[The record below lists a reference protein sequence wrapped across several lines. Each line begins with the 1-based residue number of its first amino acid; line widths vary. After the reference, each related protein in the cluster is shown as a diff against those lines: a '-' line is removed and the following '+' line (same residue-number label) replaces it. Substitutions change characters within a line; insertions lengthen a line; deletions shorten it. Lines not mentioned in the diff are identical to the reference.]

1 MGTDLTPKAE
11 KLLAYIQKAGGGVLD
26 EWFIRDKTGLS
37 HGTICAARRELV
49 EKGLLRLGKKMRK
62 MTYQLVDL
70 TGQLPKG
77 KADTPIVSLTALPKS
92 EAAQAAPVRIDPSS
106 EAISAQVAPPPP
118 AKAVLAPV
126 VKSPAQPKKKPAPKP
141 ANVQEAI
148 MPRVTGDFA
157 DFDDWLMAL
166 NNEFGGCV
174 DVSQS
179 LVSADEYTVFSPDYE
194 GEDSYTVT
202 ENEDGGITVD

>member
-1 MGTDLTPKAE
+1 MGIYLTSKAE
-11 KLLAYIQKAGGGVLD
+11 KLLAYIEKSGGGVLD
-26 EWFIRDKTGLS
+26 EWYIRDKTGLS
-37 HGTICAARRELV
+37 HGTICAARKELV
-49 EKGLLRLGKKMRK
+49 EKGLLRLGKEMRK
-62 MTYQLVDL
+62 MTYQLVNL

-77 KADTPIVSLTALPKS
+77 NADTPIVSLTA
-92 EAAQAAPVRIDPSS
+92 QAAPVRVDQSIEDIP
-106 EAISAQVAPPPP
+106 AQVAPPPP
-118 AKAVLAPV
+118 VKAVLAPV
-126 VKSPAQPKKKPAPKP
+126 TGKGKSGKKSASKSRP

-166 NNEFGGCV
+166 NNELGGCV

>member
-26 EWFIRDKTGLS
+26 EWYIRDKTGLS

-49 EKGLLRLGKKMRK
+49 EKGLLRLGKEMRK

-77 KADTPIVSLTALPKS
+77 KADTPIVSLTA
-92 EAAQAAPVRIDPSS
+92 AVRIAPSS
-106 EAISAQVAPPPP
+106 ETVSAQVAPPPP

-126 VKSPAQPKKKPAPKP
+126 AGKVKPPSQPKKKPAPKP

>member
-26 EWFIRDKTGLS
+26 EWYIRDKTGLS
-37 HGTICAARRELV
+37 HGTICAARKELV
-49 EKGLLRLGKKMRK
+49 EKGLLRLGKEMRK

-77 KADTPIVSLTALPKS
+77 DKAAPITSLTALP
-92 EAAQAAPVRIDPSS
+92 Q
-106 EAISAQVAPPPP
+106 QVAPPPP

-126 VKSPAQPKKKPAPKP
+126 AGKVKPPFQPKKKPAPKP

>member
-26 EWFIRDKTGLS
+26 EWYIRDKTGLS
-37 HGTICAARRELV
+37 HGTICAARKELV
-49 EKGLLRLGKKMRK
+49 EKGLLRLGKEMRK

-77 KADTPIVSLTALPKS
+77 KADTPIVSLTA
-92 EAAQAAPVRIDPSS
+92 AVRIDPSS
-106 EAISAQVAPPPP
+106 DAVSAQVAPPPP

>member
-26 EWFIRDKTGLS
+26 EWYIRDKTGLS
-37 HGTICAARRELV
+37 HGTICAARKELV
-49 EKGLLRLGKKMRK
+49 EKGLLRLGKEMRK

-77 KADTPIVSLTALPKS
+77 KADTPIVSLTA
-92 EAAQAAPVRIDPSS
+92 AVRIDPSS
-106 EAISAQVAPPPP
+106 EAVSAQVAPPPP

-166 NNEFGGCV
+166 NNEFGSCV

>member
-1 MGTDLTPKAE
+1 M
-11 KLLAYIQKAGGGVLD
+11 LD
-26 EWFIRDKTGLS
+26 EWYIRDKTGLS
-37 HGTICAARRELV
+37 HGTICAARKELV
-49 EKGLLRLGKKMRK
+49 EKGLLRLGKEMRK

-77 KADTPIVSLTALPKS
+77 DKAAPITSLTALP
-92 EAAQAAPVRIDPSS
+92 Q
-106 EAISAQVAPPPP
+106 QVAPPPP

-126 VKSPAQPKKKPAPKP
+126 AGKVKPPSQPKKKPAPKP

>member
-26 EWFIRDKTGLS
+26 EWYIRDKTGLS
-37 HGTICAARRELV
+37 HGTICAARKELV
-49 EKGLLRLGKKMRK
+49 EKGLLRLGKEMRK

-77 KADTPIVSLTALPKS
+77 NKAAPITSLTALP
-92 EAAQAAPVRIDPSS
+92 Q
-106 EAISAQVAPPPP
+106 QVAPPPP

>member
-1 MGTDLTPKAE
+1 M
-11 KLLAYIQKAGGGVLD
+11 LD
-26 EWFIRDKTGLS
+26 EWYIRDKTGLS
-37 HGTICAARRELV
+37 HGTICAARKELV
-49 EKGLLRLGKKMRK
+49 EKGLLRLGKEMRK

-77 KADTPIVSLTALPKS
+77 NKAAPITSLT
-92 EAAQAAPVRIDPSS
+92 APVRIDPSS
-106 EAISAQVAPPPP
+106 EAVPQQVAPPPP
-118 AKAVLAPV
+118 VKAVLTPV
-126 VKSPAQPKKKPAPKP
+126 TAKAKSVKKPKP

-179 LVSADEYTVFSPDYE
+179 LVSGDEYTVFSPDYE

>member
-26 EWFIRDKTGLS
+26 EWYIRDKTGLS
-37 HGTICAARRELV
+37 HGTICAARKELV
-49 EKGLLRLGKKMRK
+49 EKGLLRLGKEMRK
-62 MTYQLVDL
+62 LTYQLVDL

-77 KADTPIVSLTALPKS
+77 DKAAPITSLTALP
-92 EAAQAAPVRIDPSS
+92 Q
-106 EAISAQVAPPPP
+106 QVAPPPP

-126 VKSPAQPKKKPAPKP
+126 AGKVKPPSQPKKKPAPKP

-179 LVSADEYTVFSPDYE
+179 LVSGDEYTVFSPDYE

>member
-26 EWFIRDKTGLS
+26 EWYIRDKTGLS
-37 HGTICAARRELV
+37 HGTICAARKELV
-49 EKGLLRLGKKMRK
+49 EKGLLRLGKEMRK

-77 KADTPIVSLTALPKS
+77 NKAAPITSLTALP
-92 EAAQAAPVRIDPSS
+92 Q
-106 EAISAQVAPPPP
+106 QVAPPPP

-126 VKSPAQPKKKPAPKP
+126 AGKVKPPSQPKKKPAPKP

>member
-26 EWFIRDKTGLS
+26 EWYIRDKTGLS
-37 HGTICAARRELV
+37 HGTICAARKELV
-49 EKGLLRLGKKMRK
+49 EKGLLRLGKEMRK

-77 KADTPIVSLTALPKS
+77 KTDTPIVSLTA
-92 EAAQAAPVRIDPSS
+92 AVRIDPSS
-106 EAISAQVAPPPP
+106 EAVSAQVAPPPP

>member
-11 KLLAYIQKAGGGVLD
+11 KLLTYIQKAGGGVLD
-26 EWFIRDKTGLS
+26 EWYIRDKTGLS
-37 HGTICAARRELV
+37 HGSICAARKELV
-49 EKGLLRLGKKMRK
+49 EKGLLRLGKEMRK

-77 KADTPIVSLTALPKS
+77 DKAAPITSLTALP
-92 EAAQAAPVRIDPSS
+92 Q
-106 EAISAQVAPPPP
+106 QVAPPPP

-126 VKSPAQPKKKPAPKP
+126 AGKVKPPSQPKKKPAPKP

>member
-1 MGTDLTPKAE
+1 MSGISGIRR
-11 KLLAYIQKAGGGVLD
+11 AYPMAPSAPPAK
-26 EWFIRDKTGLS
+26 
-37 HGTICAARRELV
+37 ELV
-49 EKGLLRLGKKMRK
+49 EKGLLRLGKEMRK

-77 KADTPIVSLTALPKS
+77 DKAAPITSLTALP
-92 EAAQAAPVRIDPSS
+92 Q
-106 EAISAQVAPPPP
+106 QVAPPPP

-126 VKSPAQPKKKPAPKP
+126 TAKAKSEKKSASKSRP

-179 LVSADEYTVFSPDYE
+179 LVSGDEYTVFSPDYE

>member
-26 EWFIRDKTGLS
+26 EWYIRDKTGLS
-37 HGTICAARRELV
+37 HGTICAARKELV
-49 EKGLLRLGKKMRK
+49 EKGLLRLGKEMRK

-77 KADTPIVSLTALPKS
+77 NKAAPITSLTALP
-92 EAAQAAPVRIDPSS
+92 Q
-106 EAISAQVAPPPP
+106 QVAPPPP

-126 VKSPAQPKKKPAPKP
+126 AGKAKPPSQPKKKPA
-141 ANVQEAI
+141 VQEAI

-179 LVSADEYTVFSPDYE
+179 LVSGDEYTVFSPDYE

>member
-26 EWFIRDKTGLS
+26 EWYIRDKTGLS
-37 HGTICAARRELV
+37 HGTICAARKELV
-49 EKGLLRLGKKMRK
+49 EKGLLRLGKEMRK

-77 KADTPIVSLTALPKS
+77 NKAAPITSLTAVP
-92 EAAQAAPVRIDPSS
+92 Q
-106 EAISAQVAPPPP
+106 QVAPPPP

-126 VKSPAQPKKKPAPKP
+126 VKSPARPKKKPAPKP

-179 LVSADEYTVFSPDYE
+179 LVSGDEYTVFSPDYE

>member
-26 EWFIRDKTGLS
+26 EWYIRDKTGLS

-49 EKGLLRLGKKMRK
+49 EKGLLRLGKEMRK

-77 KADTPIVSLTALPKS
+77 DKAAPITSLTALP
-92 EAAQAAPVRIDPSS
+92 Q
-106 EAISAQVAPPPP
+106 QVAPPPP

-126 VKSPAQPKKKPAPKP
+126 AGKVKPPSQPKKKPAPKP

>member
-26 EWFIRDKTGLS
+26 EWYIRDKTGLS
-37 HGTICAARRELV
+37 HGTICAARKELV
-49 EKGLLRLGKKMRK
+49 EKGLLRLGKEMRK

-77 KADTPIVSLTALPKS
+77 DKAAPITSLTALP
-92 EAAQAAPVRIDPSS
+92 Q
-106 EAISAQVAPPPP
+106 QVAPPPP

-126 VKSPAQPKKKPAPKP
+126 VKSPAQPKRKPAPKP

-179 LVSADEYTVFSPDYE
+179 LVSGDEYTVFSPDYE

>member
-26 EWFIRDKTGLS
+26 EWYIRDKTGLS
-37 HGTICAARRELV
+37 HGTICAARKELV
-49 EKGLLRLGKKMRK
+49 EKGLLRLGKEMRK

-77 KADTPIVSLTALPKS
+77 DKAAPITSLTAVP
-92 EAAQAAPVRIDPSS
+92 Q
-106 EAISAQVAPPPP
+106 QVAPPPP

-148 MPRVTGDFA
+148 MPRVTEDFA

-179 LVSADEYTVFSPDYE
+179 LVSGDEYTVFSPDYE

>member
-26 EWFIRDKTGLS
+26 EWYIRDKTGLS
-37 HGTICAARRELV
+37 HGTICAARKELV
-49 EKGLLRLGKKMRK
+49 EKGLLRLGKEMRK

-77 KADTPIVSLTALPKS
+77 DKAAPITSLTALP
-92 EAAQAAPVRIDPSS
+92 Q
-106 EAISAQVAPPPP
+106 QVAPPPP
-118 AKAVLAPV
+118 AKAVLAPG

>member
-26 EWFIRDKTGLS
+26 EWYIRDKTGLS

-49 EKGLLRLGKKMRK
+49 EKGLLRLGKEMRK

-77 KADTPIVSLTALPKS
+77 DKAAPITSLTALP
-92 EAAQAAPVRIDPSS
+92 Q
-106 EAISAQVAPPPP
+106 QVAPPPP

-148 MPRVTGDFA
+148 MPRVTGNFA

>member
-26 EWFIRDKTGLS
+26 EWYIRDKTGLS
-37 HGTICAARRELV
+37 HGTICAARKELV
-49 EKGLLRLGKKMRK
+49 EKGLLRLGKEMRK

-77 KADTPIVSLTALPKS
+77 NKAAPITSLTALP
-92 EAAQAAPVRIDPSS
+92 Q
-106 EAISAQVAPPPP
+106 QVAPPPP

-126 VKSPAQPKKKPAPKP
+126 AGKVKPPAQPKKKPAPKP

-179 LVSADEYTVFSPDYE
+179 LVSGDEYTVFSPDYE

>member
-1 MGTDLTPKAE
+1 
-11 KLLAYIQKAGGGVLD
+11 
-26 EWFIRDKTGLS
+26 
-37 HGTICAARRELV
+37 
-49 EKGLLRLGKKMRK
+49 
-62 MTYQLVDL
+62 MTSQLVDL

-77 KADTPIVSLTALPKS
+77 DKAAPITSLTALP
-92 EAAQAAPVRIDPSS
+92 Q
-106 EAISAQVAPPPP
+106 QVAPPPP

-126 VKSPAQPKKKPAPKP
+126 VKPPAQTKKKPAPKP

>member
-26 EWFIRDKTGLS
+26 EWYIRDKTGLS
-37 HGTICAARRELV
+37 HGTICAARKELV
-49 EKGLLRLGKKMRK
+49 EKGLLRLGKEMRK

-77 KADTPIVSLTALPKS
+77 DKAAPITSLTALP
-92 EAAQAAPVRIDPSS
+92 Q
-106 EAISAQVAPPPP
+106 QVAPPPP

-179 LVSADEYTVFSPDYE
+179 LVSGDEYTVFSPDYE

>member
-26 EWFIRDKTGLS
+26 EWYIRDKTGLS
-37 HGTICAARRELV
+37 HGTICAARKELV
-49 EKGLLRLGKKMRK
+49 EKGLLRLGKEMRK

-77 KADTPIVSLTALPKS
+77 DKAAPITSLTALP
-92 EAAQAAPVRIDPSS
+92 Q
-106 EAISAQVAPPPP
+106 QVAPPPP

>member
-26 EWFIRDKTGLS
+26 EWYIRDKTGLS

-49 EKGLLRLGKKMRK
+49 EKGLLRLGKEMRK

-77 KADTPIVSLTALPKS
+77 DKAAPITSLTALP
-92 EAAQAAPVRIDPSS
+92 Q
-106 EAISAQVAPPPP
+106 QVAPPPP

-148 MPRVTGDFA
+148 MPQVTGDFA

>member
-26 EWFIRDKTGLS
+26 EWYIRDKTGLS
-37 HGTICAARRELV
+37 HGTICAARKELV
-49 EKGLLRLGKKMRK
+49 EKGLLRLGKEMRK

-77 KADTPIVSLTALPKS
+77 DKAAPITSLTALP
-92 EAAQAAPVRIDPSS
+92 Q
-106 EAISAQVAPPPP
+106 QVAPPPP

-126 VKSPAQPKKKPAPKP
+126 AGKVKPPSQPKKKPAPKP

-179 LVSADEYTVFSPDYE
+179 LVSGDEYTVFSPDYE

>member
-49 EKGLLRLGKKMRK
+49 EKGLLRLGKEMRK

-77 KADTPIVSLTALPKS
+77 DKAAPITSLTALP
-92 EAAQAAPVRIDPSS
+92 Q
-106 EAISAQVAPPPP
+106 QVAPPPP

-126 VKSPAQPKKKPAPKP
+126 TAKAKSAKKSAPKSKP

-179 LVSADEYTVFSPDYE
+179 LVSGDEYTVFSPDYE